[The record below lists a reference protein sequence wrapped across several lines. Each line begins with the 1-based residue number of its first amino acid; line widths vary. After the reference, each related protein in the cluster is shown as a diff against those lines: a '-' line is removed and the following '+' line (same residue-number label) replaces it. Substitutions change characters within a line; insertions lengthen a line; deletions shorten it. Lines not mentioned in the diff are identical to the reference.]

1 MLRLFST
8 LSFIFG
14 TVLMG
19 VNIYGM
25 GKSLRPEGLVPEVLR
40 FAQDDLTLS
49 QHEFFASSK
58 KIDDETN
65 EEYALRLTSVISNG
79 MAHVHW
85 ERYNPSTFN
94 QKVPIWE
101 NYILFFMGTFSGIP
115 EFERYHFTIPEKSI
129 ERGVGLCGDAS
140 MLLSELLIREG
151 ISNKI
156 VTVPGHVMVET
167 SIGGKETL
175 LDPDFGVVLRH
186 DVTTYLSS
194 PEQLELE
201 YNLSGFRG
209 NGEQVVSEGM
219 RSGEIEYW
227 NGTQHFVTKKYYFE
241 RVSYFLKWLIPIFF
255 MVLPLVIS
263 RGYQSSL
270 KIKKAAI

>member
-1 MLRLFST
+1 MLRWFST
-8 LSFIFG
+8 LSLIFG
-14 TVLMG
+14 TVLLG
-19 VNIYGM
+19 INIYGM
-25 GKSLRPEGLVPEVLR
+25 GKSLRPEGLVPEVMR
-40 FAQDDLTLS
+40 FAQEDLTLS

-58 KIDDETN
+58 KTDDETN
-65 EEYALRLTSVISNG
+65 EEYALRLTSVIANG

-101 NYILFFMGTFSGIP
+101 NYILFLMGTFSGIP

-201 YNLSGFRG
+201 YNLSGFIG
-209 NGEQVVSEGM
+209 NGEKVVSKGM
-219 RSGEIEYW
+219 RTGEVEYW
-227 NGTQHFVTKKYYFE
+227 NGSRHFVTKKYYFE
-241 RVSYFLKWLIPIFF
+241 RVSYLLKWLIPIALLLTPV
-255 MVLPLVIS
+255 VLRRKDKNQLS
-263 RGYQSSL
+263 
-270 KIKKAAI
+270 K